1 MSSLT
6 LQIHSYSQCAM
17 TFRFNYAS
25 EDSPISCDNS
35 NTYSENELFELVDCL
50 DIHYF
55 PTGDLLGSP
64 SSIINLP
71 PTSPAT
77 AGPLQISDKTP

>member
-1 MSSLT
+1 
-6 LQIHSYSQCAM
+6 M
-17 TFRFNYAS
+17 TFVSTTPVKIHQFPVTTAI
-25 EDSPISCDNS
+25 DIQ
-35 NTYSENELFELVDCL
+35 ENELFELVDCL

-55 PTGDLLGSP
+55 PTGDWLGSP
-64 SSIINLP
+64 YSIINLP

>member
-1 MSSLT
+1 M
-6 LQIHSYSQCAM
+6 
-17 TFRFNYAS
+17 
-25 EDSPISCDNS
+25 
-35 NTYSENELFELVDCL
+35 FELVDCL

-55 PTGDLLGSP
+55 PTGDWLGSP

-71 PTSPAT
+71 PTSPAA